1 MNALAELQRALQRH
15 VLDAEDSGMARAVE
29 PFVAADARASAQR
42 RLGIYAH
49 AYRARLREVLGKD
62 YPGLRALAGEDMF
75 DAIARDYIAATPSRH
90 PNARWYG
97 ARLSA
102 FLREDSR
109 WKEHLQFAEMATLDW
124 AFGLAFD
131 ARDAAALTFDEL
143 AAVAP
148 QDWPA
153 LRFTLHPSLQR
164 LSFAHNVA
172 ALRRALDRG
181 EALPPLER
189 FDTPQPRAV
198 WRHDFSVRHRRLADE
213 EAALLVKL
221 ADGASFADL
230 CEALSASHAPDS
242 VALQAATL
250 LRTWV
255 ADDWIATYGSQ
266 VIE

>member
-1 MNALAELQRALQRH
+1 MSTLVELQRALQRH
-15 VLDAEDSGMARAVE
+15 VLDAGNADAAMEARA
-29 PFVAADARASAQR
+29 FVTADTRASAQR
-42 RLGIYAH
+42 RLGVYAH
-49 AYRARLREVLGKD
+49 AYRARLREVLAKD
-62 YPGLRALAGEDMF
+62 HPGLRALAGEETF
-75 DAIARDYIAATPSRH
+75 GAIAHDYIAATPSQH

-97 ARLSA
+97 ARLAS

-109 WKEHLQFAEMATLDW
+109 WNVHPEFSDMATLDW

-131 ARDAAALTFDEL
+131 AADTRSVTFDEL

-148 QDWPA
+148 PDWPA
-153 LRFTLHPSLQR
+153 LRFALHPSLQR
-164 LSFAHNVA
+164 LSFTHNVA
-172 ALRRALDRG
+172 AIRRALDHG

-189 FDTPQPRAV
+189 FEAPQPRAV

-213 EAALLVKL
+213 EAVLLAKL

-230 CEALSASHAPDS
+230 CEALAASHAPDA

-255 ADDWIATYGSQ
+255 ADGWIASARP
-266 VIE
+266 